1 MLDIKYIRQNV
12 ELIKQ
17 GAARKNI
24 VCDVDR
30 LCQLDDRRRAI
41 QFELDRLKAEQNE
54 TGANIALYRNPK
66 SDFFKRRIAEGA
78 TPEQLRAEADKLVEQ
93 MSVLKARGKELE
105 DEQKR
110 VLEEFNALM
119 LTIPMPAD
127 DDVPVGPDA
136 SHNVELYRWGEP
148 PTFDFEPRDHVQ
160 LGEMHRLIDIER
172 GVKLSG
178 ARSYFLTGAGA
189 LLHQAVLRMAFD
201 FMVHE
206 AGFTPMSV
214 PVLVRDAVMVGT
226 GFFPEGRDQV
236 YRMPEDE
243 LCLTGTA
250 EVALT
255 SYHADEVLAE
265 EELPRTYVAMSTCFR
280 REAGTYGK
288 DTSGIYRIHQF
299 DKVEQVVV
307 CRNDREE
314 SKAWQKK
321 MVGFSEEV
329 LRRLGLPYRVMHL
342 CTGDISAG
350 KASTI
355 DIETWMPSRKGYG
368 ETHSASR
375 LYDFQARRLNIR
387 YRDKD
392 KKVHVCHTLNN
403 TVIASPR
410 ILIPILEC
418 NQDRDGNITIP
429 EVLRPYMNGMER
441 IGG

>member
-1 MLDIKYIRQNV
+1 MLDIRYIRQNV
-12 ELIKQ
+12 ELIKE

-24 VCDVDR
+24 RCDVDR
-30 LCQLDDRRRAI
+30 LCAVDDRRRAI
-41 QFELDRLKAEQNE
+41 QTELDSLRAEQNE

-66 SDFFKRRIAEGA
+66 SDFYKRKLAEGV
-78 TPEQLRAEADKLVEQ
+78 TPGQLKAEADALVER
-93 MSVLKARGKELE
+93 MAHSKARVKELE
-105 DEQKR
+105 TEQEGI
-110 VLEEFNALM
+110 LAEYNALM
-119 LTIPMPAD
+119 LTVPLPPG

-136 SHNVELYRWGEP
+136 SANVEMYRVGEP
-148 PTFDFEPRDHVQ
+148 PKFDFAPKDHVE
-160 LGEMHRLIDIER
+160 LGRIHGLIDIDR
-172 GVKLSG
+172 GVKLAGS
-178 ARSYFLTGAGA
+178 RSYFLTGPGA
-189 LLHQAVLRMAFD
+189 MLHQAVLRLAFD
-201 FMVHE
+201 YMVYE
-206 AGFTPMSV
+206 QGFTPMSV
-214 PVLVRDAVMVGT
+214 PVLVREHVMVGT

-236 YRMPEDE
+236 YQMPEDE

-255 SYHADEVLAE
+255 SYHADEVLSE
-265 EELPRTYVAMSTCFR
+265 DELPKRYVALSTCFR

-288 DTSGIYRIHQF
+288 DTAGIYRIHQF

-307 CRNDREE
+307 CRNDVEE
-314 SKAWQKK
+314 SKQWQKK
-321 MVGFSEEV
+321 MVGYSEAV
-329 LRRLGLPYRVMHL
+329 LKRLELPYRVVHL

-350 KASTI
+350 KASTY
-355 DIETWMPSRKGYG
+355 DIETWMPSRNGYG

-418 NQDRDGNITIP
+418 YQNQDGSITVP
-429 EVLRPYMNGMER
+429 KALRPYMRGMER